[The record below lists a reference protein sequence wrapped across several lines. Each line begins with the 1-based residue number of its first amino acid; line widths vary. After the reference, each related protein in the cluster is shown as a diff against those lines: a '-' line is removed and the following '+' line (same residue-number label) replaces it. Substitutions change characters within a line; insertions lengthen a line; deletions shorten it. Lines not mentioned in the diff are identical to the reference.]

1 MYFRAAKI
9 KFQEKINLLMK
20 KQKQTGVKE
29 YEIPVL
35 GSLGLL
41 ALGDVGL
48 KMWREKRDIEL
59 AKRKKKSG
67 NSKSKGDE

>member
-1 MYFRAAKI
+1 
-9 KFQEKINLLMK
+9 MK

-48 KMWREKRDIEL
+48 KMWREKRDGEE
-59 AKRKKKSG
+59 AKEKEESENL
-67 NSKSKGDE
+67 NSKDDE

>member
-1 MYFRAAKI
+1 
-9 KFQEKINLLMK
+9 MK

-29 YEIPVL
+29 YKIPVL

-41 ALGDVGL
+41 ALGDIGL
-48 KMWREKRDIEL
+48 KMWREKRDIES
-59 AKRKKKSG
+59 ARQKKKSG

>member
-1 MYFRAAKI
+1 
-9 KFQEKINLLMK
+9 MK

-29 YEIPVL
+29 YKIPVL

-48 KMWREKRDIEL
+48 KMWREKRDIES
-59 AKRKKKSG
+59 ARQKKKSE